1 MVEPG
6 STFKIVVVSA
16 ALNEGLVTLT
26 DTFDC
31 ENGQFYYYKTL
42 LRDHERYGV
51 LTVENIIT
59 KSSNI
64 GAAKIGLKLGED
76 RLYDTFAVSALAKG
90 PKSTLGVKRTAL
102 FIGLKSGTS

>member
-51 LTVENIIT
+51 LTVERHHDQIFGRT
-59 KSSNI
+59 
-64 GAAKIGLKLGED
+64 
-76 RLYDTFAVSALAKG
+76 SARAR
-90 PKSTLGVKRTAL
+90 SD
-102 FIGLKSGTS
+102 